1 MGRGQFLSVRDSEKM
16 TKKRKER
23 KPVVVKKKRRC
34 QGALIALRQH
44 IDSTDEATRD
54 FQAAVEKGDEH
65 EIDLTAE
72 NLEDHL
78 RDMVNLR
85 KDVTRSC
92 SLRKR

>member
-1 MGRGQFLSVRDSEKM
+1 M
-16 TKKRKER
+16 TKRKKR
-23 KPVVVKKKRRC
+23 KPVVVKQIRRC
-34 QGALIALRQH
+34 QGALIELRHH

-54 FQAAVEKGDEH
+54 FQKAVEKGDEK

-78 RDMVNLR
+78 RDMTNLR
-85 KDVTRSC
+85 KHVTKSC